1 MTRRRLNH
9 RRGILMSIG
18 RKIRHKAEAAEG
30 TTKKFVGRLTGNR
43 RMTAEGRTGQAKG
56 RIKQAADKVKDA
68 FKR

>member
-1 MTRRRLNH
+1 MT
-9 RRGILMSIG
+9 IG
-18 RKIRHKAEAAEG
+18 QRIRHRAEAAKG

-56 RIKQAADKVKDA
+56 NMKQAVDKVRNA

>member
-1 MTRRRLNH
+1 MT
-9 RRGILMSIG
+9 IG
-18 RKIRHKAEAAEG
+18 QTIRHKAEAAKG

-56 RIKQAADKVKDA
+56 NMKQAMDKVRNA